1 MIKKRRD
8 DCHDDAEVHEPDD
21 TLTMTTQ
28 SPHLTRSGL
37 TAAQRAQV
45 YRRVMDCLETLA
57 GWSQARLEKPEVSFD
72 LSGTAAGQYRRTTG
86 GFGRTRHRL
95 RFNPY
100 LLAKHF
106 DESLATTIPHEVAHY
121 AVAVR
126 YSRSRVSPHGS
137 EWREA
142 MALLGAPA
150 EVTHAL
156 DVSDV
161 PRRRQRQWTY
171 RCACA
176 EHRLSTTRHNRVL
189 QGARYYCRRCRDLL
203 VRVKSRDP

>member
-1 MIKKRRD
+1 
-8 DCHDDAEVHEPDD
+8 
-21 TLTMTTQ
+21 MTIQ

-37 TAAQRAQV
+37 TATQCALV
-45 YRRVMDCLETLA
+45 HRRVIDCLETLA
-57 GWSQARLEKPEVSFD
+57 GWSRARLDKPEITFD
-72 LSGTAAGQYRRTTG
+72 LSGTTAGQYRRTIG
-86 GFGRTRHRL
+86 AFGRAQHRL

-106 DESLATTIPHEVAHY
+106 DESLVTTVPHEVAHY

-126 YSRSRVSPHGS
+126 YRDHRVSPHGC

-203 VRVKSRDP
+203 VRLKSRDA

>member
-1 MIKKRRD
+1 M
-8 DCHDDAEVHEPDD
+8 ESED
-21 TLTMTTQ
+21 TPTMTTR
-28 SPHLTRSGL
+28 SPHLIRSGL
-37 TAAQRAQV
+37 TTTQCE
-45 YRRVMDCLETLA
+45 RVRKRVGECLGILS
-57 GWSQARLEKPEVSFD
+57 GWSRERLEVPEITFD
-72 LSGTAAGQYRRTTG
+72 LPGTAAGQYRRTTG

-100 LLAKHF
+100 LLVKHF
-106 DESLATTIPHEVAHY
+106 DEGLATTVPHEAAHY

-126 YSRSRVSPHGS
+126 YRGSRVSPHGS

-156 DVSDV
+156 DVSDI
-161 PRRRQRQWTY
+161 PRRRQRHWTY

-176 EHRLSTTRHNRVL
+176 EHCLSTTRHHRVL

-203 VRVKSRDP
+203 VRVKPRDP